1 VFKALV
7 VLVVHKVRRAHR
19 EPLYR
24 ELLVLKEP
32 QEHRE
37 SKELVGHKAHKE
49 LLVHKVLMAITERK
63 EHREQQVHKE
73 LQVHRVQQV
82 PKEL

>member
-1 VFKALV
+1 V
-7 VLVVHKVRRAHR
+7 HR
-19 EPLYR
+19 EY
-24 ELLVLKEP
+24 KEP
-32 QEHRE
+32 
-37 SKELVGHKAHKE
+37 VAHKARKE

>member
-24 ELLVLKEP
+24 ELSVHKEL
-32 QEHRE
+32 QDRRE
-37 SKELVGHKAHKE
+37 SKELVGHKEHKE
-49 LLVHKVLMAITERK
+49 LLVHKVLLELK
-63 EHREQQVHKE
+63 EQ
-73 LQVHRVQQV
+73 
-82 PKEL
+82 